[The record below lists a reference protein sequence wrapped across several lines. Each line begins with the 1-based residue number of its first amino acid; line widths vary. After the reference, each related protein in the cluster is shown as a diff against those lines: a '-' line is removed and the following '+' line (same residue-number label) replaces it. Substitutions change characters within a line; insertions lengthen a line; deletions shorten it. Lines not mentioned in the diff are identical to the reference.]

1 MASRIVGRADCPECG
16 FKSAHVKESEKC
28 LYRYCPE
35 CGAQHYAKTDAQRAH
50 LMAKTRPTG
59 TSASPS
65 ATATATGSAATS
77 TPPSATP
84 TLPAA
89 APPAAAKR
97 HGLGLF
103 Q

>member
-50 LMAKTRPTG
+50 LMAKTRATG
-59 TSASPS
+59 TSATPS
-65 ATATATGSAATS
+65 ATPTGSAGTS

-84 TLPAA
+84 TPAA
-89 APPAAAKR
+89 AAPAAAAKR